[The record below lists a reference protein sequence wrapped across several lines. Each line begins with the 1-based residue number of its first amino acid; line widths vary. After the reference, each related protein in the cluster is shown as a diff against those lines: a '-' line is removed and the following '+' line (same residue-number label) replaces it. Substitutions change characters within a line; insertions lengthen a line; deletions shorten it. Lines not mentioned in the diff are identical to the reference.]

1 VLGRLPLALPL
12 LPLFTWLATGD
23 AGRRVEAPRRATRP
37 PSLAGVITVGS
48 VLFGLNV
55 LCGVLTIDSWP
66 FGVYPRF
73 SGIADATVTEMEV
86 VVRARDGQTRRVD
99 TGLRPVSLM
108 RLLNTHADDGGA
120 KLAALEHYLAQRRV
134 ALASGEALQVFEVTR
149 STAPEDRGKDPLRRR
164 LLSELG
170 PLP

>member
-1 VLGRLPLALPL
+1 LPLALPL
-12 LPLFTWLATGD
+12 VPLFAWLSTGD
-23 AGRRVEAPRRATRP
+23 AEPQAAAVPRAARP
-37 PSLAGVITVGS
+37 RSVAGVVTVGS
-48 VLFGLNV
+48 LLLGVNL
-55 LCGVLTIDSWP
+55 LCGVFLVDSWP

-73 SGIADATVTEMEV
+73 AGIADATVTEMEV

-120 KLAALEHYLAQRRV
+120 KLAALERYLAQRRV

-149 STAPEDRGKDPLRRR
+149 STAPEDRGSDPLHRR
-164 LLSELG
+164 LLSQLG
-170 PLP
+170 PVP